1 MTPVLERAPADARR
15 LDAYSRDRSVASPQ
29 RRRPFYHD
37 LSSAPPL
44 PMPDTSR
51 SVLCVAVPAESGVA
65 RLYDAPDLADAYAVR
80 LPDGTIDD
88 PELLARFLFAH
99 QPRWVAKLLSL
110 RDALV
115 ARFGIKTA
123 KELRAAGSSGK
134 RERVDIFRIYTRSA
148 REIILGENDS
158 HLDFR
163 LSLLQQTRDTHEGST
178 RYLILSTVVHC
189 HNGLGRFYIIAI
201 APFHRLVVRA
211 SLRRAARIGW
221 PTA

>member
-1 MTPVLERAPADARR
+1 
-15 LDAYSRDRSVASPQ
+15 
-29 RRRPFYHD
+29 
-37 LSSAPPL
+37 
-44 PMPDTSR
+44 MPDANR
-51 SVLCVAVPAESGVA
+51 SVLSVAVPAESSIA

-80 LPDGTIDD
+80 LPDNAIDD

-99 QPRWVAKLLSL
+99 QPAWVAKLLSL

-115 ARFGIKTA
+115 ARLGLKTA
-123 KELRAAGSSGK
+123 KQLRAASSHAS
-134 RERVDIFRIYTRSA
+134 RERVDFFRIYTRSA

-163 LSLLQQTRDTHEGST
+163 LSVLQQTRDTREGST

-189 HNGLGRFYIIAI
+189 HNGFGRFYILVI
-201 APFHRLVVRA
+201 APFHRLVVRS

>member
-1 MTPVLERAPADARR
+1 
-15 LDAYSRDRSVASPQ
+15 
-29 RRRPFYHD
+29 
-37 LSSAPPL
+37 
-44 PMPDTSR
+44 MPDTNR
-51 SVLCVAVPAESGVA
+51 SVFSVAVPAESGVA

-80 LPDGTIDD
+80 LPDNAIDD

-99 QPRWVAKLLSL
+99 QAGWVAKLLAL

-115 ARFGIKTA
+115 ARFGIKTS
-123 KELRAAGSSGK
+123 KQLRIADSRGS

-163 LSLLQQTRDTHEGST
+163 VSVLQQTRDTREGSA
-178 RYLILSTVVHC
+178 RYLTLSTVVHC
-189 HNGLGRFYIIAI
+189 HNRLGRFYILVIS
-201 APFHRLVVRA
+201 PFHRLVVRSA
-211 SLRRAARIGW
+211 LRRAARIGW

>member
-1 MTPVLERAPADARR
+1 MPNAHLSVL
-15 LDAYSRDRSVASPQ
+15 SVA
-29 RRRPFYHD
+29 
-37 LSSAPPL
+37 LPP
-44 PMPDTSR
+44 
-51 SVLCVAVPAESGVA
+51 ESGVA

-80 LPDGTIDD
+80 LPDNAIDD
-88 PELLARFLFAH
+88 PELLARFVFAH
-99 QPRWVAKLLSL
+99 QAEWVAKLMGL

-115 ARFGIKTA
+115 ARFGIKTS
-123 KELRAAGSSGK
+123 KQLRAAGSHDA
-134 RERVDIFRIYTRSA
+134 RERVDVFRIYTRSA

-163 LSLLQQTRDTHEGST
+163 VSVLQQTRDTREGSA

-189 HNGLGRFYIIAI
+189 HNGLGRFYILAI
-201 APFHRLVVRA
+201 APFHRLVVRS

>member
-1 MTPVLERAPADARR
+1 MRVIELRRARGK
-15 LDAYSRDRSVASPQ
+15 VALLTTIY
-29 RRRPFYHD
+29 F
-37 LSSAPPL
+37 SAQHL
-44 PMPDTSR
+44 PMPDANH
-51 SVLCVAVPAESGVA
+51 SVLSVAVPAESGIA

-80 LPDGTIDD
+80 LPDDAIDD

-99 QPRWVAKLLSL
+99 QAGWVGKLLRL

-115 ARFGIKTA
+115 ARFGIKTS
-123 KELRAAGSSGK
+123 KQLRAASSYGS
-134 RERVDIFRIYTRSA
+134 RERVDIFRIYTRST

-163 LSLLQQTRDTHEGST
+163 LSVLQQTRDTREGSA
-178 RYLILSTVVHC
+178 RYLILTTVVHC
-189 HNGLGRFYIIAI
+189 HNAFGRFYIFAI
-201 APFHRLVVRA
+201 APFHRLVVRS

>member
-1 MTPVLERAPADARR
+1 
-15 LDAYSRDRSVASPQ
+15 
-29 RRRPFYHD
+29 
-37 LSSAPPL
+37 
-44 PMPDTSR
+44 MPDTNR
-51 SVLCVAVPAESGVA
+51 SVLSVAVPAESGVA

-80 LPDGTIDD
+80 LPDDAIDD

-99 QPRWVAKLLSL
+99 QAGWVAKLLTL

-115 ARFGIKTA
+115 GRFGIKTA
-123 KELRAAGSSGK
+123 KQLRAAGSHVA

-163 LSLLQQTRDTHEGST
+163 LSVLQQTRDTHEGRA

-189 HNGLGRFYIIAI
+189 HNGLGRFYILAI
-201 APFHRLVVRA
+201 APFHRLVVRS

>member
-1 MTPVLERAPADARR
+1 
-15 LDAYSRDRSVASPQ
+15 
-29 RRRPFYHD
+29 
-37 LSSAPPL
+37 
-44 PMPDTSR
+44 MPDTTR
-51 SVLCVAVPAESGVA
+51 SVLSVAVPAESGVA

-80 LPDGTIDD
+80 LPDDAIDD

-99 QPRWVAKLLSL
+99 QAGWVAKLLSL

-115 ARFGIKTA
+115 VRFGIKTA
-123 KELRAAGSSGK
+123 KQLRAAGSRDA

-148 REIILGENDS
+148 REIILGENDR

-163 LSLLQQTRDTHEGST
+163 LSVLQQTRATHEGSA

-189 HNGLGRFYIIAI
+189 HNGLGRFYIFAI
-201 APFHRLVVRA
+201 APFHRLVVRS
-211 SLRRAARIGW
+211 SLSRAARIGW

>member
-1 MTPVLERAPADARR
+1 
-15 LDAYSRDRSVASPQ
+15 
-29 RRRPFYHD
+29 
-37 LSSAPPL
+37 
-44 PMPDTSR
+44 MPDTNR
-51 SVLCVAVPAESGVA
+51 SVLSVAVPAESGVA
-65 RLYDAPDLADAYAVR
+65 RLYDAPDLADAFAVR
-80 LPDGTIDD
+80 LPDNAIDD

-99 QPRWVAKLLSL
+99 QPAWVAKLLSL

-123 KELRAAGSSGK
+123 KQLRAAASHAS
-134 RERVDIFRIYTRSA
+134 RERVDFFRIYTRSA

-163 LSLLQQTRDTHEGST
+163 LSVLQQTRDTLEGSA

-189 HNGLGRFYIIAI
+189 HNGLGRFYIFAI
-201 APFHRLVVRA
+201 APFHRLVVRS